1 MTCAQLMVFNKLQR
15 RLGVKDREVKRLDVG
30 EKLANE
36 RDFLCRCDLCFTVLI
51 PSFDQGLFQ
60 LRRIGQI
67 SIEASADPT
76 RRNEIV
82 AAWNR
87 ELLIECVPEQF
98 ADLGPHIARVER
110 MVVIL
115 ALIVIPNTL

>member
-1 MTCAQLMVFNKLQR
+1 MVFDKLQR
-15 RLGVKDREVKRLDVG
+15 GLGVKDREVKGLDVS
-30 EKLANE
+30 EKLANQ
-36 RDFLCRCDLCFTVLI
+36 RDFLCSCDLRFTVLI
-51 PSFDQGLFQ
+51 PCCNQGLFQ

-67 SIEASADPT
+67 SIEASADSAW
-76 RRNEIV
+76 RNEIV

-110 MVVIL
+110 MVVML
-115 ALIVIPNTL
+115 ALKIIPNTL